1 MTPRHSAR
9 AEQHATRAAFFMPG
23 FAVSVWAPIVPFAKA
38 RAGLDE
44 AMLGLVLLC
53 LGAGSLLAM
62 PLAGALTARQG
73 CRKVMLGSLLLM
85 CLTLPLLALAGSPW
99 WLGAVLFVFGAG
111 VGAMDCAMNLQA
123 VAVERHAGRAMMSGF
138 HAFYSIGGFCGAAAM
153 TALLAAAV
161 PPVWA
166 AAGAVVA
173 LIALAACSVPYW
185 HRERI
190 DHDGPLLAW
199 PHGFVLFLG
208 VLAFVVF
215 LAEGSMLDWSAVF
228 LSEVRGVE
236 PSRAG
241 TGYVVFALS
250 MTLARLLGD
259 GVVERLGR
267 QRTVLVGGLLAAAG
281 FLLVTV
287 VPAWLPGLLGYALVG
302 IGCANIVPVLFSLAG
317 NQRAMPEAM
326 AIPGMSTLGYAG
338 VLAGP
343 ALIGFVAHASSLVF
357 AFLCVAVALFGVALS
372 ARWLRGQAE

>member
-1 MTPRHSAR
+1 MSGISTPR

-23 FAVSVWAPIVPFAKA
+23 FAVSVWAPIVPFAKS

-62 PLAGALTARQG
+62 PAAGALAARQG
-73 CRKVMLGSLLLM
+73 CRKVMLASLAVM
-85 CLTLPLLALAGSPW
+85 CATLPLLALAGSPL

-123 VAVERHAGRAMMSGF
+123 VAVERAAGRAMMSGF
-138 HAFYSIGGFCGAAAM
+138 HAFYSIGGFCGAAVM
-153 TALLAAAV
+153 TALLAVAV
-161 PPVWA
+161 PPLWA
-166 AAGAVVA
+166 AGGAVVA
-173 LIALAACSVPYW
+173 LCGLAVFSVPHW

-190 DHDGPLLAW
+190 DHEGPLLAW

-241 TGYVVFALS
+241 AGYVVFALS

-259 GVVERLGR
+259 GVVQRLGR
-267 QRTVLVGGLLAAAG
+267 QRAVLAGGLLASVG
-281 FLLVTV
+281 FALVTL
-287 VPAWLPGLLGYALVG
+287 VPAWWLSLCGYALVG

-317 NQRAMPEAM
+317 NQRAMPETIAVP
-326 AIPGMSTLGYAG
+326 AMSTLGYAG

-343 ALIGFVAHASSLVF
+343 ALIGFLAHASSLVF
-357 AFLCVAVALFGVALS
+357 AFLCVAVALLGVAAS
-372 ARWLRGQAE
+372 SRWLRV